1 MENKRR
7 MDGKAIRIGMILAAT
22 TCLFLSGCH
31 GKEPSS
37 ESAPVGTTSAEQS
50 SASGQSEGQTE
61 EGKAGRSQE
70 KVEGA
75 LAEIA
80 TSDGLADGEDPGN
93 LAGALQEACGNV
105 NVRIRAGNLIG
116 SGVIYKSDENTVWI
130 ATAAHV
136 VEQVENE
143 AEITFRDGYVTI
155 SSAIVRAKEQDVAVL
170 KVSRAA
176 LVDEGTGEDHGKNYR
191 CALVSKEAYD
201 GIQAGDAVIAMGSK
215 SGAGEEAYAGVLL
228 QDYVFL
234 EDFGVYMLLA
244 DVEVKPGMS
253 GGGLFDAKGNFLG
266 ILCGIA
272 EDGEVAVA
280 PMISLLIMDE

>member
-61 EGKAGRSQE
+61 EGKAGQSQE
-70 KVEGA
+70 KEEGA
-75 LAEIA
+75 LTEIA
-80 TSDGLADGEDPGN
+80 MSDGLADGEDPGN

-105 NVRIRAGNLIG
+105 NVRIRAGNLTG

-136 VEQVENE
+136 VEQVEDV
-143 AEITFRDGYVTI
+143 AEITFRDGYVTA
-155 SSAIVRAKEQDVAVL
+155 SYAIVRAKEQDVAFL
-170 KVSRAA
+170 KIARSA

-201 GIQAGDAVIAMGSK
+201 GIQAGNAVIAMGSK

-244 DVEVKPGMS
+244 DIEVKPGMS

-280 PMISLLIMDE
+280 PMISLMIMDE